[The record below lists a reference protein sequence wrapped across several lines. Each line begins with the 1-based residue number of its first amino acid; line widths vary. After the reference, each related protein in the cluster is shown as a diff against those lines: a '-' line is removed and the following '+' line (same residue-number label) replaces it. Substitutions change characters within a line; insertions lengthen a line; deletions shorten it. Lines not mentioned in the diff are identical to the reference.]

1 MLYLNFLTGL
11 LNVFVGSLTPH
22 HASFAC
28 PGKRHGLQISRPAA
42 MIVDRQM
49 ETQPRD
55 VLKLGRVVSVLHREV
70 SEHLVSVLLLFCH
83 TDREQLGKRPL
94 HGGRRAGGLGAGRS
108 AQRGRRLRLLAGVP
122 VGPLVGWGHRLWP
135 GDIAHIQDTRGVP

>member
-1 MLYLNFLTGL
+1 MNVIPEIPYWSSECFCEL
-11 LNVFVGSLTPH
+11 LAPQHG
-22 HASFAC
+22 SFAC
-28 PGKRHGLQISRPAA
+28 TGKKHDLQILRAA
-42 MIVDRQM
+42 TTVVDQQL

-55 VLKLGRVVSVLHREV
+55 VLKLHRVVSVHPV
-70 SEHLVSVLLLFCH
+70 SILLLFCD

-94 HGGRRAGGLGAGRS
+94 YGGRRAGGRRAGRS

-122 VGPLVGWGHRLWP
+122 VGPLVGWRHWLWP

>member
-1 MLYLNFLTGL
+1 M
-11 LNVFVGSLTPH
+11 VPSLVLERDMAFKYRGH
-22 HASFAC
+22 
-28 PGKRHGLQISRPAA
+28 PAT
-42 MIVDRQM
+42 VLDQQL
-49 ETQPRD
+49 ETRPRD
-55 VLKLGRVVSVLHREV
+55 VLKLRHVVSVLHREV
-70 SEHLVSVLLLFCH
+70 SGHPVSVLLLFCD

-94 HGGRRAGGLGAGRS
+94 YGGRRAGGRGAGRS